1 MKTERSS
8 PQAKPQ
14 AKQAKI
20 DSSPQAKIETIETEI
35 ESPEESVDAEISNEQ
50 VEQFAAFAEKNIAEQ
65 TANVLS
71 EAQQKI
77 KSSSQSMN
85 VSSDMLSAVRQ
96 EQGLDEKLNEI
107 QTEATQLAGE
117 EVGKIREITDAGEP
131 ASSQE
136 DRGSEEDYDRKIE
149 LLSRNPNIDTAKI
162 FCTVDTTG
170 LSKKE
175 RSAIYDNPE
184 NWDGSRRLLHERLKR
199 ENVQLALDL
208 SRRLERENTRIPPP
222 TIFAL
227 RGSPGA
233 GKTTALRM
241 GHPMFRGI
249 LDEKGQPSG
258 SLAPDVFKG
267 PLKEE
272 GNLSSI
278 QVHAESTMLG
288 RAVKNEVSKA
298 GTSVVFDKLM
308 NEHAD
313 IEEMIESAKE
323 TDRKIAIMDIDV
335 PLELSAVRVLGREK
349 GGADPNI
356 TFDGVAQGFRGIR
369 ENREAQ
375 HKALDDN
382 PQLVNGYVLM
392 AYDKESR
399 QSVEVALW
407 DEEVGKVR
415 IIEGRENLASQS
427 IEEPEEEIERIRN
440 TVITEEYIKNFTETY
455 FDEKSQQHAETTAK
469 TLRQYLGKTI
479 AMALDEKA
487 R

>member
-1 MKTERSS
+1 MKTERF
-8 PQAKPQ
+8 
-14 AKQAKI
+14 
-20 DSSPQAKIETIETEI
+20 SPQAKIETAETEI
-35 ESPEESVDAEISNEQ
+35 RSPEEAVEAEVSNEQ
-50 VEQFAAFAEKNIAEQ
+50 VEQFAASAEKNIAEQ
-65 TANVLS
+65 TANVLP
-71 EAQQKI
+71 EAQQRI
-77 KSSSQSMN
+77 ESSSQSMN
-85 VSSDMLSAVRQ
+85 VSPDMLSAVRQ
-96 EQGLDEKLNEI
+96 EQGLDGKLNEI

-136 DRGSEEDYDRKIE
+136 SHRSEEDYDRNIE
-149 LLSRNPNIDTAKI
+149 LLSRDPNIDTARV
-162 FCTVDTTG
+162 FCTVETTG

-184 NWDGSRRLLHERLKR
+184 NWDGRRSLHERLKR
-199 ENVQLALDL
+199 ENTQRALDL
-208 SRRLERENTRIPPP
+208 SIRLERENPRIPPP

-233 GKTTALRM
+233 GKTTALRR
-241 GHPMFRGI
+241 GHEMFKGI

-267 PLKEE
+267 PLKEK
-272 GNLSSI
+272 GNLSST
-278 QVHAESTMLG
+278 QAHAESTMLG
-288 RAVKNEVSKA
+288 RAVKKEVSNA
-298 GTSVVFDKLM
+298 DTSVVFDKLM

-323 TDRKIAIMDIDV
+323 TGRKIAIMDIDV
-335 PLELSAVRVLGREK
+335 PLELSAIRVLGREK

-356 TFDGVAQGFRGIR
+356 AFEGVAQGFRGIR
-369 ENREAQ
+369 ENREVQ

-399 QSVEVALW
+399 QSVEVAVW
-407 DEEVGKVR
+407 DEEAGKVR
-415 IIEGRENLASQS
+415 IIEGRENLAGQS
-427 IEEPEEEIERIRN
+427 IEEPEEEIERIKN
-440 TVITEEYIKNFTETY
+440 TVITEESIQNFIATY
-455 FDEKSQQHAETTAK
+455 FDEKSQQHAEKTAE

-479 AMALDEKA
+479 GMALDEKA
-487 R
+487 Q